1 MDKFLFNL
9 DKIVQTGILTEKE
22 LEKLIKIYKLDL
34 VKIVKYN
41 KLSNRF
47 INTYIIPKLYKNDIL
62 DIETINLYQQ
72 YVDNI
77 QINELSEEEIIKM
90 KKDIMII

>member
-41 KLSNRF
+41 KLSTRF

-72 YVDNI
+72 YVDSI

>member
-72 YVDNI
+72 YVDSI